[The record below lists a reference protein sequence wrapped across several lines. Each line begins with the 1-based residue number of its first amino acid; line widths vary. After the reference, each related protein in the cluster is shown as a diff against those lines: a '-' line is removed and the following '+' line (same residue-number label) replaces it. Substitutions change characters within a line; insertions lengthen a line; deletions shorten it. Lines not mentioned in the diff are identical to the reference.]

1 MAFRSMNELDVI
13 FISFDEDN
21 CEEHWA
27 DIQNKV
33 PWAQRVHGV
42 KGSDAAHKA
51 AANLSS
57 TDRFISIDADNIVDP
72 SFFDL
77 ELDFDNPKLHGKA
90 VSWAAQNYVNGLE
103 YGNGGL
109 KCWPK
114 QYVLDMR
121 THENADTEDQR
132 NQVDFCWEDSYV
144 QMTNQYSVTYPN
156 GSPRQ
161 AFRAGFRE
169 GVKMSLVQGGKPD
182 VENFKKVIWWGNYKR
197 LITWCSVGADVENGL
212 WAMYGARLGCYMTN
226 LTDWDYINVR
236 DFEYLNNLFE
246 GTVKPM
252 FEVGEFREVD
262 RTVEKCYKT
271 NYTWDKDLLN
281 HEIMVLG
288 EKLRKGFGLEIAEL
302 DENQSRF
309 YKAAYVNVPRM
320 NKMFTEEEL
329 NQLRKVNK

>member
-1 MAFRSMNELDVI
+1 MAFTSMNELDII
-13 FISFDEDN
+13 FISYDEDN
-21 CEEHWA
+21 CEENWA
-27 DIQNKV
+27 DLQAKV

-51 AANLSS
+51 AANLST
-57 TDRFISIDADNIVDP
+57 TDRFISVDADNIVDP
-72 SFFDL
+72 AFFDL
-77 ELDFDNPKLHGKA
+77 ELDFDHPKLQGKA
-90 VSWAAQNYVNGLE
+90 VSWAAQNVLNGLE

-121 THENADTEDQR
+121 THENADSNDER

-144 QMTNQYSVTYPN
+144 QMTNQYSVTHPN

-169 GVKMSLVQGGKPD
+169 GVKMTLVQGGKPD
-182 VENFKKVIWWGNYKR
+182 VDNFRKVIWWGNYKR

-212 WAMYGARLGCYMTN
+212 WAMYGARLGTYMTT
-226 LTDWDYINVR
+226 LTDWDYIQVR
-236 DFEYLNNLFE
+236 DFEYLNILFQE
-246 GTVKPM
+246 EASPYLVPPDTPGAQ
-252 FEVGEFREVD
+252 
-262 RTVEKCYKT
+262 KCYRSGLS
-271 NYTWDKDLLN
+271 WDKEMLLGGIADL
-281 HEIMVLG
+281 G
-288 EKLRKGFGLEIAEL
+288 DKLRKGLGMEIAEL
-302 DENQSRF
+302 DEIQSKF

-329 NQLRKVNK
+329 NDLRRLNK

>member
-1 MAFRSMNELDVI
+1 MAFEQMNAFDVV

-21 CEEHWA
+21 CEENWA
-27 DIQNKV
+27 NLLENV

-51 AANLSS
+51 AANLST

-77 ELDFDNPKLHGKA
+77 EMDFDHPKLQGKA
-90 VSWAAQNYVNGLE
+90 VSWAAQNYINGLE

-121 THENADTEDQR
+121 THEHADTNDAR

-169 GVKMSLVQGGKPD
+169 GVKMSLVQGGKPNVD
-182 VENFKKVIWWGNYKR
+182 NFKNAIWWGNYKR

-212 WAMYGARLGCYMTN
+212 WSMYGARLGCYMTN

-236 DFEYLNNLFE
+236 DFDYLNNFFE
-246 GTVKPM
+246 EDKMKFLANPM
-252 FEVGEFREVD
+252 SQHA
-262 RTVEKCYKT
+262 EKCYRSGMA
-271 NYTWDKDLLN
+271 WDKDLLWA
-281 HEIMVLG
+281 EIVSLG
-288 EKLRKGFGLEIAEL
+288 EKLRKGCGLEIAEL
-302 DENQSRF
+302 DENQSKF

-320 NKMFTEEEL
+320 NKMFTETEL
-329 NQLRKVNK
+329 NELRKINR

>member
-1 MAFRSMNELDVI
+1 MNELDVI
-13 FISFDEDN
+13 FISYDEDN
-21 CEEHWA
+21 CEENWA
-27 DIQNKV
+27 DLQAKV

-51 AANLSS
+51 AANLST
-57 TDRFISIDADNIVDP
+57 TDRFISVDADNIVDP

-77 ELDFDNPKLHGKA
+77 ELDFDHPKMQGKA
-90 VSWAAQNYVNGLE
+90 ISWAAQNVVNGLE

-121 THENADTEDQR
+121 THENADSNDER

-144 QMTNQYSVTYPN
+144 QMTNQYSITHPN

-169 GVKMSLVQGGKPD
+169 GVKMTLVQGGKPD
-182 VENFKKVIWWGNYKR
+182 VDNFKKVIWWGNYKR
-197 LITWCSVGADVENGL
+197 LITWCSVGADIENGL
-212 WAMYGARLGCYMTN
+212 WAMYGARLGTYMTT
-226 LTDWDYINVR
+226 LTDWDYIQVR
-236 DFEYLNNLFE
+236 DFEYLNTLFDE
-246 GTVKPM
+246 VKEQFRVSLNDPKGT
-252 FEVGEFREVD
+252 
-262 RTVEKCYKT
+262 KCYKT
-271 NYTWDKDLLN
+271 GLCYSKDLLN
-281 HEIMVLG
+281 AEIASLG
-288 EKLRKGFGLEIAEL
+288 DKLRKGLGMEIAEL
-302 DENQSRF
+302 NEEQSKF

-329 NQLRKVNK
+329 NDLRRLNK

>member
-1 MAFRSMNELDVI
+1 MTYKSLNELDVI
-13 FISFDEDN
+13 FISYDEDN

-27 DIQNKV
+27 DLQHKV

-42 KGSDAAHKA
+42 RGSDAAHKA
-51 AANLSS
+51 AANLST
-57 TDRFISIDADNIVDP
+57 TDMFISVDADNIVDP
-72 SFFDL
+72 AFFDL
-77 ELDFDNPKLHGKA
+77 EFDFTHPKLQNKA
-90 VSWAAQNYVNGLE
+90 VSWAASNVINGLE

-114 QYVLDMR
+114 QYVLDMK
-121 THENADTEDQR
+121 THEAADQGDQR

-169 GVKMSLVQGGKPD
+169 GVKMTLVDGSKPD
-182 VENFKKVIWWGNYKR
+182 VDNFKKAIWWGNYKR

-226 LTDWDYINVR
+226 LTNWDFVNVR
-236 DFEYLNNLFE
+236 DFEYLNGLFSN
-246 GTVKPM
+246 
-252 FEVGEFREVD
+252 EVAPKFSSTLG
-262 RTVEKCYKT
+262 EKCYKSG
-271 NYTWDKDLLN
+271 YTWDRYKLWGDIL
-281 HEIMVLG
+281 ELG
-288 EKLRKGFGLEIAEL
+288 EKLRKGTGIEIAEL
-302 DENQSRF
+302 DETQSKF

-320 NKMFTEEEL
+320 NKLLTEQEL
-329 NQLRKVNK
+329 NDLRRVNK

>member
-13 FISFDEDN
+13 FISYDEDN
-21 CEEHWA
+21 CEENWV
-27 DIQNKV
+27 DLQSKV

-51 AANLSS
+51 AANLST
-57 TDRFISIDADNIVDP
+57 TDRFISVDADNIVDP
-72 SFFDL
+72 AFFDL
-77 ELDFDNPKLHGKA
+77 ELDFDHPKLAGKA
-90 VSWAAQNYVNGLE
+90 ISWAAQNIVNGLE

-121 THENADTEDQR
+121 THENADKDDER

-144 QMTNQYSVTYPN
+144 QMTNQYSITFPN

-169 GVKMSLVQGGKPD
+169 GVKMTLVQGGKPD
-182 VENFKKVIWWGNYKR
+182 VDNFKKAIWWGNYKR

-212 WAMYGARLGCYMTN
+212 WAMYGARLGCHMTN

-236 DFEYLNNLFE
+236 DFEWLNNFFE
-246 GTVKPM
+246 KKIKPK
-252 FEVGEFREVD
+252 FEYKQTKFN
-262 RTVEKCYKT
+262 TATPQKCYKT
-271 NYTWDKDLLN
+271 NYLWNQTKLLE
-281 HEIMVLG
+281 EIKTLG
-288 EKLRKGFGLEIAEL
+288 VELRKGLGMEIAEL
-302 DENQSRF
+302 DTIQSKF

-329 NQLRKVNK
+329 NDLRRLNK

>member
-1 MAFRSMNELDVI
+1 MNELDVI

-77 ELDFDNPKLHGKA
+77 ELDFDNPKLQGKA

-114 QYVLDMR
+114 QYVLEMR
-121 THENADTEDQR
+121 THEHADADDAR

-212 WAMYGARLGCYMTN
+212 WSMYGARLGCYMTN
-226 LTDWDYINVR
+226 LTDWDYLNVR
-236 DFEYLNNLFE
+236 DFDYLNTLFD
-246 GTVKPM
+246 GQAMKFRANPM
-252 FEVGEFREVD
+252 SLNI
-262 RTVEKCYKT
+262 EKCYKT
-271 NYTWDKDLLN
+271 DFAWDKDILLT
-281 HEIMVLG
+281 HIASLG
-288 EKLRKGFGLEIAEL
+288 DKLRKGFGLEIAEL

>member
-1 MAFRSMNELDVI
+1 MSFSSMNEFDVV
-13 FISFDEDN
+13 FISYDEDN
-21 CEEHWA
+21 CEENWA
-27 DIQNKV
+27 DLLEKV

-51 AANLSS
+51 AARLSS

-77 ELDFDNPKLHGKA
+77 EIDFTHPKLQGKA

-114 QYVLDMR
+114 QYVLDMK
-121 THENADTEDQR
+121 THENSEEGDER
-132 NQVDFCWEDSYV
+132 NKVEFCWDDNYI
-144 QMTNQYSVTYPN
+144 QMSNQYSLTYPN

-169 GVKMSLVQGGKPD
+169 GVKMSLVQGGKADPD
-182 VENFKKVIWWGNYKR
+182 NFKKSIWWGNYKR

-212 WAMYGARLGCYMTN
+212 WSMYGARLGCYMTN

-236 DFEYLNNLFE
+236 DFEYLNTFFKENTGPQFAATALS
-246 GTVKPM
+246 T
-252 FEVGEFREVD
+252 D
-262 RTVEKCYKT
+262 VEKCYKS
-271 NYTWDKDLLN
+271 NYTWDKALLWKEIADL
-281 HEIMVLG
+281 G
-288 EKLRKGFGLEIAEL
+288 GKLRKGIGIEIAEL
-302 DENQSRF
+302 DDINSKF

-329 NQLRKVNK
+329 NQLRKLNK

>member
-1 MAFRSMNELDVI
+1 MSFKLLNELDVI
-13 FISFDEDN
+13 FISYDEDN

-27 DIQNKV
+27 DLQNKV

-51 AANLSS
+51 AAELST
-57 TDRFISIDADNIVDP
+57 TDRFISVDADNIVDP
-72 SFFDL
+72 SFFDM
-77 ELDFDNPKLHGKA
+77 EPDFDHPKLQGKA
-90 VSWAAQNYVNGLE
+90 VSWAAQNVLNGLE

-121 THENADTEDQR
+121 THENAIDGDER

-144 QMTNQYSVTYPN
+144 QMTNQYSITHPN

-169 GVKMSLVQGGKPD
+169 GVKMSLSQGGKVDPD
-182 VENFKKVIWWGNYKR
+182 NFKKKIWWGNYKR

-226 LTDWDYINVR
+226 LTEWDYINVR
-236 DFEYLNNLFE
+236 DFDYLNKFFE
-246 GTVKPM
+246 NEIRQKFVAMPDA
-252 FEVGEFREVD
+252 RD
-262 RTVEKCYKT
+262 IEKCYKT
-271 NYTWDKDLLN
+271 NFSWNKAELWE
-281 HEIMVLG
+281 EIIKLG
-288 EKLRKGFGLEIAEL
+288 VKLRKGLGVEVAEL
-302 DENQSRF
+302 DPIQSKF

-320 NKMFTEEEL
+320 NKFFTEQEL
-329 NQLRKVNK
+329 NDLRRTNK

>member
-1 MAFRSMNELDVI
+1 MAFTSMNELDII
-13 FISFDEDN
+13 FISYDEAN

-27 DIQNKV
+27 DLQSKV

-51 AANLSS
+51 AAALSS
-57 TDRFISIDADNIVDP
+57 TDRFITVDADNIVDP
-72 SFFDL
+72 VFFDL
-77 ELDFDNPKLHGKA
+77 EIDFDHPKLAGKA

-114 QYVLDMR
+114 QYVSDMK
-121 THENADTEDQR
+121 THENAETDDER

-156 GSPRQ
+156 GSPHQ

-169 GVKMSLVQGGKPD
+169 GVKMTLVQGGKPD
-182 VENFKKVIWWGNYKR
+182 VDNFRKAIWWGNYKR

-212 WAMYGARLGCYMTN
+212 WAMYGARLGCYMTT

-236 DFEYLNNLFE
+236 DFEYLNNLFDE
-246 GTVKPM
+246 TKQKFLATTTTTSPM
-252 FEVGEFREVD
+252 
-262 RTVEKCYKT
+262 KCYKSGLQ
-271 NYTWDKDLLN
+271 WDSDLLWAG
-281 HEIMVLG
+281 IVDLG
-288 EKLRKGFGLEIAEL
+288 ERLRKGLGMEIAEL
-302 DENQSRF
+302 TSEQSTF
-309 YKAAYVNVPRM
+309 YKAAYINVPRM

-329 NQLRKVNK
+329 NELRRLNK